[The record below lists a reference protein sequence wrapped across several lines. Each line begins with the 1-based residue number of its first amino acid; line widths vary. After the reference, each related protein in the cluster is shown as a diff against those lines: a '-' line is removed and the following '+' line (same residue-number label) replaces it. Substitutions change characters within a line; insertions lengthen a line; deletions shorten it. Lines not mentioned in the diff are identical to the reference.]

1 MINTIFRD
9 FSYEI
14 LPKRLETYDKYCKII
29 RWGRRNPTRFLETF
43 LFLEFTDHQK
53 WIFLNSWC
61 KQVSVILAS
70 RNSGKALP
78 LDTYVYR
85 AIMFSDLS
93 QVLEIEKVKLEDIQL
108 GDYIIDKDGK
118 PTKVIELHPIIF
130 DDVYEVEFEDGSI
143 VKCNGDHLWYVY
155 DFSKKACYSRERQI
169 QDTYVWPT
177 KDMIGNLMFRPDK
190 PRYRFATPIN
200 SPIELSEKNLEL
212 EPYILGLWLG
222 DGFKKR
228 REIACDKQDIEEE
241 INILYDLNKNNW
253 TFEAKD
259 TDWLEDSNYDYIVIG
274 HSEDDLTKKPRKFTE
289 LLKELNIYGNKH
301 IPDVYMNASYEQRM
315 ELLRGLFDSDGY
327 CSKQGEFEFGQKEE
341 KLAYDVY
348 YLLRSLGFKCKITKN
363 DDIITK
369 AGKKTYSYS
378 VIGFASKTQS
388 LFKLKRKHDRQH
400 EKFAIKSKYKAI
412 KEIRKTNIKKA
423 MRCITVDNES
433 GTFII
438 GDDMTVTHNSYL
450 TSPIVMAYSLLFP
463 NHNTYILAPTGNQAQ
478 ETFTKLEDLAKG
490 NIASALG
497 VSTFFLDECV
507 RQNSKADPFT
517 HDKNSYTVG
526 LYNGS
531 SINTL
536 NSVAKNIV
544 GIRSSLNV
552 YDEAGKI
559 DRDFYSLTEPFT
571 AQDTNFITGANIN
584 TDIYPIQPPNKRM
597 YLSSAEGIDSQLFDM
612 YKLCFQ
618 KMLVGDPDYFVC
630 DIDCQ
635 LSLHPYKDGK
645 PMKPLVSQATI
656 DAAFKTNPY
665 KATREYYN
673 KFDNDA
679 GEDVFLRRSVIRKAC
694 QTYYPVHENEDGK
707 KKYIIAYDPATKLDN
722 SIIMVAEIFRDEQR
736 GLMAKFV
743 ECINLIEE
751 TASGQKMVIQKPEQL
766 EILKNVIVKF
776 NKGAV
781 DYDNIIN
788 LCLDSGAGGGGMD
801 IGQYLMKEFIGPDG
815 MLHRGWI
822 DLEDPYMSIR
832 ADDYPGNCDKLT
844 MFNFKRDKVNAYER
858 TQSAVNQGLVIFPNS
873 INPRGELE
881 FEIQEE
887 DGSLSMRYEKVPKED
902 LHALTQFDLAKEEL
916 GVFQKITKP
925 NKTIIFELS
934 ADAKSKNF
942 HDDRADCVA
951 MICNKLMLMRAE
963 EALGVVEKESEYSEM
978 FKKALQKH
986 KKPNNPFDNG
996 TRGNPFINRRGPSS
1010 GKFGM

>member
-9 FSYEI
+9 FSYDI

-70 RNSGKALP
+70 RNSGKALT
-78 LDTYVYR
+78 LDTPIYALRRNPSSKNVKGEKFR
-85 AIMFSDLS
+85 EPKTIGDL
-93 QVLEIEKVKLEDIQL
+93 QVGDIIY
-108 GDYIIDKDGK
+108 DADGL
-118 PTKVIELHPIIF
+118 PTKVVHLNPIVF
-130 DDVYEVEFEDGSI
+130 DEVYEVEFEDGEI
-143 VKCNGDHLWYVY
+143 IECNADHLWQVW
-155 DFSKKACYSRERQI
+155 DLQEQKNRKKEDQKTTIKSTFELY
-169 QDTYVWPT
+169 
-177 KDMIGNLMFRPDK
+177 GNIFK
-190 PRYRFATPIN
+190 KGSTSHRFAIPLTKPIQYEEQKLL
-200 SPIELSEKNLEL
+200 I
-212 EPYILGLWLG
+212 EPYLFGCFIG
-222 DGFKKR
+222 DGRKNR
-228 REIACDKQDIEEE
+228 ATITCDEQDLEEE
-241 INILYDLNKNNW
+241 LDILNSINKNGW
-253 TFEAKD
+253 IFEPKKNKNKSYD
-259 TDWLEDSNYDYIVIG
+259 ILIKHSNDVLDKNG
-274 HSEDDLTKKPRKFTE
+274 EVHVSEFCRRLR
-289 LLKELNIYGNKH
+289 ELNVYNNKH
-301 IPDVYMNASYEQRM
+301 IPDIYKYSSIQQRL
-315 ELLRGLFDSDGY
+315 ELIQGIFDCDGSVQERGRQVFV
-327 CSKQGEFEFGQKEE
+327 QKSEIIY
-341 KLAYDVY
+341 KDVKEIIT
-348 YLLRSLGFKCKITKN
+348 SLGIKYTETNRNSFDKRTN
-363 DDIITK
+363 
-369 AGKKTYSYS
+369 KTYYAKVLYILSSYDIP
-378 VIGFASKTQS
+378 V
-388 LFKLKRKHDRQH
+388 FKLKRKY
-400 EKFAIKSKYKAI
+400 EKQKNLKYPGTRRMI
-412 KEIRKTNIKKA
+412 VDVRKTKIKKP
-423 MRCITVDNES
+423 MRCITVNNHNGLFLCGEK
-433 GTFII
+433 
-438 GDDMTVTHNSYL
+438 MTVTHNSYL

-463 NHNTYILAPTGNQAQ
+463 NHNTYILAPTGNQSQ

-584 TDIYPIQPPNKRM
+584 ADIYPIQPPNKRM

-788 LCLDSGAGGGGMD
+788 LCLDAGAGGGGMD

-925 NKTIIFELS
+925 NKTIVFELS

-996 TRGNPFINRRGPSS
+996 TRGNPFINRRGPS
-1010 GKFGM
+1010 GGRFGM

>member
-9 FSYEI
+9 FSFEI

-70 RNSGKALP
+70 RNSGK
-78 LDTYVYR
+78 
-85 AIMFSDLS
+85 
-93 QVLEIEKVKLEDIQL
+93 
-108 GDYIIDKDGK
+108 
-118 PTKVIELHPIIF
+118 
-130 DDVYEVEFEDGSI
+130 
-143 VKCNGDHLWYVY
+143 
-155 DFSKKACYSRERQI
+155 
-169 QDTYVWPT
+169 
-177 KDMIGNLMFRPDK
+177 
-190 PRYRFATPIN
+190 
-200 SPIELSEKNLEL
+200 
-212 EPYILGLWLG
+212 
-222 DGFKKR
+222 
-228 REIACDKQDIEEE
+228 
-241 INILYDLNKNNW
+241 
-253 TFEAKD
+253 
-259 TDWLEDSNYDYIVIG
+259 
-274 HSEDDLTKKPRKFTE
+274 
-289 LLKELNIYGNKH
+289 
-301 IPDVYMNASYEQRM
+301 
-315 ELLRGLFDSDGY
+315 
-327 CSKQGEFEFGQKEE
+327 
-341 KLAYDVY
+341 
-348 YLLRSLGFKCKITKN
+348 
-363 DDIITK
+363 
-369 AGKKTYSYS
+369 
-378 VIGFASKTQS
+378 
-388 LFKLKRKHDRQH
+388 
-400 EKFAIKSKYKAI
+400 
-412 KEIRKTNIKKA
+412 
-423 MRCITVDNES
+423 
-433 GTFII
+433 
-438 GDDMTVTHNSYL
+438 SYL

-463 NHNTYILAPTGNQAQ
+463 NHNTYILAPTGNQSQ

-584 TDIYPIQPPNKRM
+584 ADIYPIQPPNKRM

-781 DYDNIIN
+781 DYDNIIS
-788 LCLDSGAGGGGMD
+788 LTIDAGAGGGGQD